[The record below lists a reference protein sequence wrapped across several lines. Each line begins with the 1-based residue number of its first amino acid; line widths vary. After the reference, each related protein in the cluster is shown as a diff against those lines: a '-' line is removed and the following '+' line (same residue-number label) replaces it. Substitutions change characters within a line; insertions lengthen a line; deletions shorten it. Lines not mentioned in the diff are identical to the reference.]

1 MTDLLAAT
9 TTSTA
14 TDASPSPLIAAGSAA
29 QHIATPLTDA
39 RAQLAE
45 AVGLLGYTD
54 GLHQMLATPRREL
67 TVAVPLRMDSGESRL
82 YIGHRVQHNF
92 SRGPAKGGLRYAPN
106 VNL

>member
-14 TDASPSPLIAAGSAA
+14 AGARAAADARTAEP
-29 QHIATPLTDA
+29 TPLLDA
-39 RAQLAE
+39 RSQLAE
-45 AVGLLGYTD
+45 AIALLGYAD

-82 YIGHRVQHNF
+82 YVGYRVQHNF

-106 VNL
+106 V